1 MKWALQGDQVGSDQ
15 QAMWHRPSCQL
26 PLPRAGKGPSPSR
39 RFITHTS
46 LTTQTDLKALW
57 HVPRVIRDD
66 FLSALIMKRLLT
78 KIKLE
83 QLNSILKLTNLKKL
97 ISYSPLAHTISNG
110 RKLQGFRS

>member
-1 MKWALQGDQVGSDQ
+1 MP
-15 QAMWHRPSCQL
+15 WHSPFASF
-26 PLPRAGKGPSPSR
+26 PLPRVGKGTAWSR

-46 LTTQTDLKALW
+46 LSTQTDLKALW

-66 FLSALIMKRLLT
+66 FLPALIMKQLLS

-83 QLNSILKLTNLKKL
+83 QLNSILNLTNLKEL

-110 RKLQGFRS
+110 RKRQSFLS